1 MSEDQNMKDPY
12 QDMVEGKDQEII
24 NEVKQNGLGKA
35 TMSKF
40 VNDTLDADS
49 HLGWMH
55 IDISALPSRGM
66 FYPEDAVIK
75 IKAATVAEI
84 RHFSTIDESSLID
97 IDEKLNEI
105 VKACIMVSSKSSKFA
120 PKDICEEDRFYILLS
135 VRDLTFPEPE
145 NTLKINHE
153 SKMGTKHEVELK
165 TEYLQYFNI
174 DSSLDKY
181 YNEESRRFF
190 IETKS
195 FGTIEMRPPSIGIME
210 QVTKY
215 IKDRQFRGLNIDQSL
230 LQVMP
235 FIITDWRSFND
246 KSLFQLEV
254 EMNGWDHRKYSLIY
268 KLAEQ
273 MKMGIKPTM
282 KIDLG
287 DGVEDVPIG
296 FRDGLKSL
304 FIIQDIAGELL

>member
-1 MSEDQNMKDPY
+1 MSEETKDPY
-12 QDMVEGKDQEII
+12 KDMVESKDQAFKD
-24 NEVKQNGLGKA
+24 EVKQNGLGKA
-35 TMSKF
+35 SLSKF
-40 VNDTLDADS
+40 SNDTLDSDT

-55 IDISALPSRGM
+55 VGVDTLPSKGM
-66 FYPEDAVIK
+66 FYPSDAIVK

-84 RHFSTIDESSLID
+84 RHFSTIDDTNLVD

-105 VKACIMVSSKSSKFA
+105 VKACITVSSKTSKFS
-120 PKDICEEDRFYILLS
+120 PKDICEEDRFFILLS
-135 VRDLTFPEPE
+135 IRDLTFPDPE
-145 NTLKINHE
+145 HSLKVNHE
-153 SKMGTKHEVELK
+153 SPKTGTKHEVELSK
-165 TEYLQYFNI
+165 DYFKYYTI
-174 DSSLDKY
+174 DKSLDKY
-181 YNEESRRFF
+181 YDTDSRKFL

-215 IKDRQFRGLNIDQSL
+215 IKERQVKGLKIDQSL

-235 FIITDWRSFND
+235 FIITDWRSFTD
-246 KSLFQLEV
+246 QSLFKLEV

-273 MKMGIKPTM
+273 MKMGIQPTM
-282 KIDLG
+282 LVDLG

-296 FRDGLKSL
+296 FRDGLKSM